1 LPEADTPSPERIF
14 AVVVAIMQ
22 SQFDLDESELV
33 PGAHLVD
40 DLDLDSIDG
49 VDLSVKAEEE
59 LGVEIQPED
68 LGELQTLQD
77 VVDLLH
83 RLVTRAR

>member
-1 LPEADTPSPERIF
+1 MPDADTPSPERIF
-14 AVVVAIMQ
+14 TVVVEIMK

-68 LGELQTLQD
+68 LGELQTLKD

-83 RLVTRAR
+83 RLVTRTR

>member
-1 LPEADTPSPERIF
+1 MPEADTPSPERIF
-14 AVVVAIMQ
+14 AVVVEIMQ

-33 PGAHLVD
+33 PGAQLVD

>member
-1 LPEADTPSPERIF
+1 
-14 AVVVAIMQ
+14 M
-22 SQFDLDESELV
+22 